1 MGILNYLLVMYLDR
15 SIPKRII
22 WILLTLA
29 LMLAIVAYK
38 RYDASR
44 LLIEYGDRPMPGL
57 MCALFPILSFYL
69 VCELFFVAR

>member
-1 MGILNYLLVMYLDR
+1 MGILKHISINLLVMYLDR

-44 LLIEYGDRPMPGL
+44 LLIEYGDRPIPGFDV
-57 MCALFPILSFYL
+57 CALSYFVVLSC
-69 VCELFFVAR
+69 V